1 MGSSSVPS
9 NTTQTTLLDP
19 TRQKGLQQA
28 LGYLDKWTQD
38 AQANPVY
45 RGQRVAAL
53 PQEWYTARNMATRM
67 GNRLAEGG
75 ITSVRRFADGGDAA
89 FDPSGYQTVQ
99 YGGDNWYWNPTS
111 NDWLDQSQ
119 WSAANPPVANTS
131 PAVNTP
137 AATTSTYGPMPTSST
152 ASTPAATT
160 STYGPMPTSST
171 VNTPAAT
178 TATTN
183 PPVTGV
189 NAGWTYD
196 AGNGLYTNS
205 LTGAQTTN
213 APTGFTLTTTNP
225 NASALA
231 SGLANAVS
239 GLDTSKL
246 AADTTGTTGTTGTT
260 TPTTTTAATAPAT
273 FGYTPTDLGA
283 YSVYKQAEDLQN
295 LAAGKALDFANIDP
309 GQVSNTYQAGTY
321 AAPTVTA
328 DQVNAQKMAT
338 PDTWNEAFMRQY
350 MSPYTQGVVDIAKRE
365 ADRQYQQQLQ
375 QQKSQATASGAFG
388 GYRQGVVEA
397 EGARNQAQ
405 LLNDIQ
411 TKGMQDAYARAVE
424 QFNADRQAL
433 MSTGQFNAAQANQ
446 IALSNAQSK
455 LAAEQSTAQYGLSG
469 FQTNEAA
476 KQAQNQASMEAQK
489 QSVANA
495 LSAKTLGLNAVQQA
509 MAGAQGLAGI
519 ETQYQNA
526 GLNSARL
533 QADIAATKQA
543 YDQAILNAN
552 LAATQE
558 QRNFYK
564 DLANQYAAVIGTM
577 PGGQTQVKVSS

>member
-9 NTTQTTLLDP
+9 NTTQTTMLDP

-75 ITSVRRFADGGDAA
+75 ITSVRRFADGGDVA

-99 YGGDNWYWNPTS
+99 YGGDDWYWNPTS
-111 NDWLDQSQ
+111 NDWLSQSE
-119 WSAANPPVANTS
+119 WSAANT
-131 PAVNTP
+131 
-137 AATTSTYGPMPTSST
+137 
-152 ASTPAATT
+152 
-160 STYGPMPTSST
+160 
-171 VNTPAAT
+171 
-178 TATTN
+178 
-183 PPVTGV
+183 
-189 NAGWTYD
+189 
-196 AGNGLYTNS
+196 
-205 LTGAQTTN
+205 
-213 APTGFTLTTTNP
+213 PTGFTLTTTNP
-225 NASALA
+225 NANALA

-239 GLDTSKL
+239 GIDASKL
-246 AADTTGTTGTTGTT
+246 AAATTGTTGTTS
-260 TPTTTTAATAPAT
+260 PTTTTATTAPAA

-283 YSVYKQAEDLQN
+283 YSVYKQAEDLQK
-295 LAAGKALDFANIDP
+295 LATGSALGFVNIDP

-433 MSTGQFNAAQANQ
+433 MASGQFNATQANQ
-446 IALSNAQSK
+446 IALSNVQNK
-455 LAAEQSTAQYGLSG
+455 LAAAQYTAQYGLAG
-469 FQTNEAA
+469 FQANEAT

-489 QSVANA
+489 QNVANT

>member
-1 MGSSSVPS
+1 
-9 NTTQTTLLDP
+9 
-19 TRQKGLQQA
+19 
-28 LGYLDKWTQD
+28 
-38 AQANPVY
+38 
-45 RGQRVAAL
+45 
-53 PQEWYTARNMATRM
+53 
-67 GNRLAEGG
+67 
-75 ITSVRRFADGGDAA
+75 
-89 FDPSGYQTVQ
+89 
-99 YGGDNWYWNPTS
+99 
-111 NDWLDQSQ
+111 
-119 WSAANPPVANTS
+119 
-131 PAVNTP
+131 
-137 AATTSTYGPMPTSST
+137 
-152 ASTPAATT
+152 
-160 STYGPMPTSST
+160 
-171 VNTPAAT
+171 
-178 TATTN
+178 
-183 PPVTGV
+183 
-189 NAGWTYD
+189 
-196 AGNGLYTNS
+196 
-205 LTGAQTTN
+205 
-213 APTGFTLTTTNP
+213 
-225 NASALA
+225 
-231 SGLANAVS
+231 
-239 GLDTSKL
+239 
-246 AADTTGTTGTTGTT
+246 
-260 TPTTTTAATAPAT
+260 
-273 FGYTPTDLGA
+273 
-283 YSVYKQAEDLQN
+283 VYKQAEDLQN
-295 LAAGKALDFANIDP
+295 LATGSALGFVNTDP
-309 GQVSNTYQAGTY
+309 GQVSNAYQAGTY

-455 LAAEQSTAQYGLSG
+455 LAAEQSTAQYGLAG
-469 FQTNEAA
+469 FNANEAA

-489 QSVANA
+489 QNVANT

-509 MAGAQGLAGI
+509 MAGAQGLGAL

-543 YDQAILNAN
+543 YDQSVLNAN

-558 QRNFYK
+558 QRDFWQK
-564 DLANQYAAVIGTM
+564 VADRYAAVVGTM
-577 PGGQTQVKVSS
+577 PGGSVSVTQKV

>member
-9 NTTQTTLLDP
+9 NTTQTTMLDP

-75 ITSVRRFADGGDAA
+75 ITSARRFADGGDVA

-99 YGGDNWYWNPTS
+99 YGGDDWHWNPTSNDWLTQSEWSAANTGATAGATAFDPSGYQTVQYGVDDWYWNPTS
-111 NDWLDQSQ
+111 NDWLSQ
-119 WSAANPPVANTS
+119 PEWSAANT
-131 PAVNTP
+131 
-137 AATTSTYGPMPTSST
+137 
-152 ASTPAATT
+152 
-160 STYGPMPTSST
+160 
-171 VNTPAAT
+171 
-178 TATTN
+178 
-183 PPVTGV
+183 
-189 NAGWTYD
+189 
-196 AGNGLYTNS
+196 
-205 LTGAQTTN
+205 
-213 APTGFTLTTTNP
+213 PTGFTLTTTNP
-225 NASALA
+225 NANALA

-239 GLDTSKL
+239 GIDASKL
-246 AADTTGTTGTTGTT
+246 AAATTGTTGTTS
-260 TPTTTTAATAPAT
+260 PTTTTATTAPAA
-273 FGYTPTDLGA
+273 FVYTPTDLGA
-283 YSVYKQAEDLQN
+283 YSVYKQAEDLQK
-295 LAAGKALDFANIDP
+295 LATGSALGFVNIDP

-405 LLNDIQ
+405 LLDDIQ

-433 MSTGQFNAAQANQ
+433 MASGQFNAAQANQ
-446 IALSNAQSK
+446 IALSNAQNK
-455 LAAEQSTAQYGLSG
+455 LAADQATAQYGLSG

-489 QSVANA
+489 QNVANT
-495 LSAKTLGLNAVQQA
+495 LSAKTLGLNAIHQA
-509 MAGAQGLAGI
+509 MAGAQGLAEI

-533 QADIAATKQA
+533 QADIAAAKQA
-543 YDQAILNAN
+543 YDQSILNAN

-564 DLANQYAAVIGTM
+564 DLANHYAAVIGTM
-577 PGGQTQVKVSS
+577 PGGQTQVKQSF

>member
-9 NTTQTTLLDP
+9 NTTQTTMLDP

-28 LGYLDKWTQD
+28 LGYLDKWTQA
-38 AQANPVY
+38 AQADPVY

-119 WSAANPPVANTS
+119 WSAANTPVANTS

-137 AATTSTYGPMPTSST
+137 TT
-152 ASTPAATT
+152 
-160 STYGPMPTSST
+160 
-171 VNTPAAT
+171 T

-246 AADTTGTTGTTGTT
+246 AAATTGTTGTT
-260 TPTTTTAATAPAT
+260 TPTTTTATTAPAT

-283 YSVYKQAEDLQN
+283 YSVYKQAEDLQKQAIT
-295 LAAGKALDFANIDP
+295 AANSSIGLTPAPIS
-309 GQVSNTYQAGTY
+309 SNYQAGTY

-328 DQVNAQKMAT
+328 DQVKAEKMAT

-433 MSTGQFNAAQANQ
+433 MASGQFNATQANQ
-446 IALSNAQSK
+446 IALSNVQNK
-455 LAAEQSTAQYGLSG
+455 LAADQSTAQYGLAG
-469 FQTNEAA
+469 FQANEAA

-495 LSAKTLGLNAVQQA
+495 LSAENLDLAAVQQA
-509 MAGAQGLAGI
+509 MAGAQGLGAL

>member
-9 NTTQTTLLDP
+9 NTTQTTMLDP

-75 ITSVRRFADGGDAA
+75 ITSVRRFADGGDVA

-99 YGGDNWYWNPTS
+99 YGGDDWYWNPTS
-111 NDWLDQSQ
+111 NDWLSQSE
-119 WSAANPPVANTS
+119 WSAANT
-131 PAVNTP
+131 PAVNTGSTG
-137 AATTSTYGPMPTSST
+137 TTSPTT
-152 ASTPAATT
+152 
-160 STYGPMPTSST
+160 
-171 VNTPAAT
+171 
-178 TATTN
+178 
-183 PPVTGV
+183 
-189 NAGWTYD
+189 
-196 AGNGLYTNS
+196 
-205 LTGAQTTN
+205 
-213 APTGFTLTTTNP
+213 
-225 NASALA
+225 
-231 SGLANAVS
+231 NAVS
-239 GLDTSKL
+239 GIDASKL
-246 AADTTGTTGTTGTT
+246 AAATTGTTGTTS
-260 TPTTTTAATAPAT
+260 PTTTTATTAPAA

-283 YSVYKQAEDLQN
+283 YSVYKQAEDLQK
-295 LAAGKALDFANIDP
+295 LATGSALGFVNIDP

-433 MSTGQFNAAQANQ
+433 MASGQFNATQANQ
-446 IALSNAQSK
+446 IALSNVQNK
-455 LAAEQSTAQYGLSG
+455 LAAAQYTAQYGLAG
-469 FQTNEAA
+469 FQANEAT

-489 QSVANA
+489 QNVANT

>member
-9 NTTQTTLLDP
+9 NTTQTTMLDP

-28 LGYLDKWTQD
+28 LGYLDKWTQA
-38 AQANPVY
+38 AQADPVY

-119 WSAANPPVANTS
+119 WSAANTPVANTS

-171 VNTPAAT
+171 VSTPAAT

-246 AADTTGTTGTTGTT
+246 AAATTGTTGTT
-260 TPTTTTAATAPAT
+260 TPTTTTATTAPAT

-283 YSVYKQAEDLQN
+283 YSVYKQAEDLQKQAIT
-295 LAAGKALDFANIDP
+295 AANSSIGLTPAPIS
-309 GQVSNTYQAGTY
+309 SNYQAGTY

-328 DQVNAQKMAT
+328 DQVKAEKMAT

-433 MSTGQFNAAQANQ
+433 MASGQFNATQANQ
-446 IALSNAQSK
+446 IALSNVQNK
-455 LAAEQSTAQYGLSG
+455 LAADQSTAQYGLAG
-469 FQTNEAA
+469 FQANEAA

-495 LSAKTLGLNAVQQA
+495 LSAENLDLAAVQQA
-509 MAGAQGLAGI
+509 MAGAQGLGAL

-543 YDQAILNAN
+543 YDQSVLNAN

-558 QRNFYK
+558 QRDFWQK
-564 DLANQYAAVIGTM
+564 VADRYAAVVGTM
-577 PGGQTQVKVSS
+577 PGGSVSVTQKV